1 MSYHSEQFLGQSN
14 THHPKMAQ
22 GSFAAQHPGPLSSN
36 PPFRNLSVQHRPGL
50 SPNTSGWNNPE
61 SSMQANLNSN
71 SWMPSAH
78 QFLNNTLQASGFGD
92 VQAGTETM
100 GKLSHDDGTVSS
112 ILEPPVAPPNS
123 PVQSISQLAIPVM
136 PLDSCAVV
144 P

>member
-14 THHPKMAQ
+14 THYPQMVQ
-22 GSFAAQHPGPLSSN
+22 GSFVAQHPGPLSSN
-36 PPFRNLSVQHRPGL
+36 PPFGTASFHHRPGQ
-50 SPNTSGWNNPE
+50 PPHTSGWNNLE
-61 SSMQANLNSN
+61 SSMQANLNSD

-78 QFLNNTLQASGFGD
+78 QFLNNTLQDSGFGD
-92 VQAGTETM
+92 VQAGTETT

-123 PVQSISQLAIPVM
+123 PAQGNSHLAIPVM